1 MKTPGQWAD
10 EYWDLLA
17 TAAALAFAVVL
28 SGALGVAYNVAAARL
43 DPSAPPAIEAVV
55 QPPGPAVD
63 PAPAPMNTPSS

>member
-1 MKTPGQWAD
+1 MKMLGQWAD

-17 TAAALAFAVVL
+17 TSAALALAVVV

-43 DPSAPPAIEAVV
+43 DSSAPPATEAVV

-63 PAPAPMNTPSS
+63 QAPAPMNTPSS